1 MNNTQD
7 KVTEEILKQ
16 IYSSE
21 YNFKYFITLDYY
33 YRCSDY
39 NQVLSDNKRLRT
51 SLRRVYKDD
60 IKMIIFVEKHS
71 DPTRKVYGGY
81 HRHILIT
88 DASRSRWSEPSNIMS
103 TLLLEIDPASVFGM
117 YDGIQPNEDIKMKML
132 DKVIRGFNRSVP
144 NGVLGLNIKPITD
157 LNRLV
162 SYCTK
167 QVGQYHP
174 PYELVDSTNSDI
186 NPAPLL
192 TLSS

>member
-1 MNNTQD
+1 
-7 KVTEEILKQ
+7 
-16 IYSSE
+16 
-21 YNFKYFITLDYY
+21 
-33 YRCSDY
+33 
-39 NQVLSDNKRLRT
+39 
-51 SLRRVYKDD
+51 
-60 IKMIIFVEKHS
+60 MIIFVEKHS

-117 YDGIQPNEDIKMKML
+117 YDGIQPNEDIKMKLL